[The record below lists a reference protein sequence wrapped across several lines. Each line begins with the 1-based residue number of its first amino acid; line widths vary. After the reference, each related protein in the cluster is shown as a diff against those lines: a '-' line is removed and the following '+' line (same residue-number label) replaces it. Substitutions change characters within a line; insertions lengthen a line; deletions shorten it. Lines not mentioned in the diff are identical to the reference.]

1 MDTRILRQRDR
12 CPGRQG
18 GLPVAVTW
26 ARFQAADPALAASVR
41 ERFESHRHAVMATL
55 RGDGAPRLSGMEVPI
70 RDGHLWLAMDAT
82 SRKTADLLRDPRF
95 SMHSAPDAEDLR
107 RGDAR
112 VEGRAIP
119 ADRTEISQFLKG
131 HRFPVD
137 DTSTMTLFTTDI
149 TRVVLARVED
159 RRLLVM
165 SWTPEAGV
173 KRILV

>member
-1 MDTRILRQRDR
+1 MDARTLRQQDR
-12 CPGRQG
+12 RLRPQG
-18 GLPVAVTW
+18 GSPVAVTW
-26 ARFQAADPALAASVR
+26 ARFQAAEPALAASVR

-70 RDGHLWLAMDAT
+70 RDGHLWLAMDTT

-95 SMHSAPDAEDLR
+95 SMHSAPDAEDLG

-112 VEGRAIP
+112 VEGRAMP
-119 ADRTEISQFLKG
+119 ADRTEISRFLEG

-173 KRILV
+173 KRVLV